1 MFKPLKDTLSHVAE
15 PFSSLKEWSQD
26 GMQKRSH
33 VNVLFLLLF
42 FIAWWHVPFSL
53 NVLFYRVYEFRE
65 GSIEDR
71 HHLGLKGAYL
81 CEIAKYATHS
91 WDVLGLIALMLSPTI
106 PSIHHHEHCWCFRQ
120 HLPVPAGFIVHLRH
134 VKTSFHYRGVLD
146 YLHIYST
153 IFIKLWQK
161 SKRRQ
166 AKASRTLLCRSLS
179 HPPRPTWPLVCQRCH
194 PRCCCL
200 CAPPPEWTIPVWR
213 TPFWTWASTIRL
225 VSCWPSTP
233 TTLCK
238 NVVLLWEL
246 HFCVVACVW
255 ETKHYY

>member
-106 PSIHHHEHCWCFRQ
+106 PSIHCWCFRQ
-120 HLPVPAGFIVHLRH
+120 HLPVPAGFIV
-134 VKTSFHYRGVLD
+134 TSEACQDF
-146 YLHIYST
+146 
-153 IFIKLWQK
+153 F
-161 SKRRQ
+161 
-166 AKASRTLLCRSLS
+166 SLS
-179 HPPRPTWPLVCQRCH
+179 RSAGLSPHLQHNLHQAVAKIEKKTGKSFQNSPLPQ
-194 PRCCCL
+194 PQ
-200 CAPPPEWTIPVWR
+200 
-213 TPFWTWASTIRL
+213 
-225 VSCWPSTP
+225 PSTASHM
-233 TTLCK
+233 TTGLSK
-238 NVVLLWEL
+238 VSPPLLLSVRSSTGVNHPGLTDTILNLGINDKTCEL
-246 HFCVVACVW
+246 LA
-255 ETKHYY
+255 KHANNSM